1 MADYAVGITS
11 SAGRELDRLPSDIS
25 RRVLSAIE
33 SLAAEPRP
41 RGSRKL
47 VGSDDSYRV
56 RVSSYRILYRF
67 SDSRNE
73 VTVFAVGHRSDV
85 YR

>member
-1 MADYAVGITS
+1 MADYGVGITR
-11 SAGRELDRLPSDIS
+11 SARRELERLPANIS
-25 RRVLSAIE
+25 RRVLNAIE

-47 VGSDDSYRV
+47 VGSDDSYRI
-56 RVSSYRILYRF
+56 RVSSYRILYQI
-67 SDSRNE
+67 SYSRRV
-73 VTVFAVGHRSDV
+73 VTIFAVGHRRDV

>member
-1 MADYAVGITS
+1 MADYAVGITR
-11 SAGRELDRLPSDIS
+11 SAGRELERLPASIS

-41 RGSRKL
+41 RSSRKL
-47 VGSDDSYRV
+47 VGSDDSYRI
-56 RVSSYRILYRF
+56 RVSSYRILYQI
-67 SDSRNE
+67 SYSRRV
-73 VTVFAVGHRSDV
+73 VTIFAVGHRRDV

>member
-1 MADYAVGITS
+1 M
-11 SAGRELDRLPSDIS
+11 ERLPVNIS

-33 SLAAEPRP
+33 SLAEEPRP

-47 VGSDDSYRV
+47 VGSDDSYRL
-56 RVSSYRILYRF
+56 RVGSYRILYQI
-67 SDSRNE
+67 SYSRRD
-73 VTVFAVGHRSDV
+73 VTVYAVGHRSDV

>member
-1 MADYAVGITS
+1 MADYAVGITR
-11 SAGRELDRLPSDIS
+11 SAGRELERLPASIS

-41 RGSRKL
+41 SGSRKL

-56 RVSSYRILYRF
+56 RVSSYRILYRI
-67 SDSRNE
+67 SDSRGE